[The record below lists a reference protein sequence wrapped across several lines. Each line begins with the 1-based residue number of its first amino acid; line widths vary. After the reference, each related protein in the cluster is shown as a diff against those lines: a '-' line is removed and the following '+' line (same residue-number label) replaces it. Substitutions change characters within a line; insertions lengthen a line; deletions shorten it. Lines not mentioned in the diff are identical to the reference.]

1 MEVLV
6 LPFAKINVP
15 FAIRNELHE
24 TKNKEVKPQREKN
37 VFNPYLIIKE

>member
-15 FAIRNELHE
+15 SAIRNELHE
-24 TKNKEVKPQREKN
+24 TKNKEVKPQGEKKR
-37 VFNPYLIIKE
+37 I